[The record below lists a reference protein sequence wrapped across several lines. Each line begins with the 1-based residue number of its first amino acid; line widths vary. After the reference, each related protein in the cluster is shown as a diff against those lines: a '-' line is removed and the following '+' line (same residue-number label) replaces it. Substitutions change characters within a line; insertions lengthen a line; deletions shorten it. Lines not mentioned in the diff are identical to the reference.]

1 MSDTPNVL
9 AVIDDTYDA
18 LLADL
23 RAIIASGRERAAAA
37 VNAEIVA
44 TYWRIGERLVRAEQ
58 GGTERAGYGEE
69 VLERVGRI
77 LAAEHGRGFSYRSL
91 ANMRQF
97 YLAYPNVSALRTE
110 LTWTHYR
117 SLMRL
122 DSAERRA
129 FYERMAVTGRWSS
142 RELDKQVNSMLYE
155 RVGLSRRPEELAAS
169 LPHPNRPVAPSDYGE
184 AFRDP
189 YVLDFLGLDGA
200 FSERDLEAALVSH
213 IERFLLELGH
223 GFCFV
228 GRQRRLPIGDKD
240 YYVDLVFYHR
250 FLRAPVLLDLKIG
263 ELEPADI
270 AQMQLYLAWTRQ
282 HDHADGEADPI
293 GLILCGSKDS
303 AVIEL
308 LLADPDSSPDKR
320 IKVAQYLLPDSQE
333 ALRAGLARIGA
344 AYDEARGGEA
354 RDDGA
359 AADDNPDRAV
369 GGRRCDAWDA

>member
-1 MSDTPNVL
+1 MSEESTTL
-9 AVIDDTYDA
+9 APRDDPYEA

-23 RAIIASGRERAAAA
+23 RAIIASGRGRAAAA
-37 VNAEIVA
+37 VNTEIVA
-44 TYWRIGERLVRAEQ
+44 TYWHIGERLVREEQ
-58 GGTERAGYGEE
+58 GGLERAAYGEQ
-69 VLERVGRI
+69 VLARVGRT
-77 LAAEHGRGFSYRSL
+77 LGGEFGRGFAERSL
-91 ANMRQF
+91 RAMRQF
-97 YLAYPNVSALRTE
+97 YQAYPIRSAVRAE

-117 SLMRL
+117 TLMRL
-122 DSAERRA
+122 SDDRRA
-129 FYERMAVTGRWSS
+129 FYERMAITGRWSS
-142 RELDKQVNSMLYE
+142 RELEKQINSMLYE
-155 RVGLSRRPEELAAS
+155 RVGLSRGPEELAAS
-169 LPHPNRPVAPSDYGE
+169 LPHPNRPVAPSEYGE

-213 IERFLLELGH
+213 IEHFLLALGH

-228 GRQRRLPIGDKD
+228 GRQQRLPIGDKD

-250 FLRAPVLLDLKIG
+250 FLRAPVLVDLKIG
-263 ELEPADI
+263 EIAPADI

-282 HDHADGEADPI
+282 HDHAEGEADPI

-333 ALRAGLARIGA
+333 ALRAGLTRIGA
-344 AYDEARGGEA
+344 AYDAARGGR
-354 RDDGA
+354 RDGTSGA
-359 AADDNPDRAV
+359 LDDDTADAAGDAPDRA
-369 GGRRCDAWDA
+369 R

>member
-1 MSDTPNVL
+1 MSDTSNVP
-9 AVIDDTYDA
+9 AVVDDTYDA

-23 RAIIASGRERAAAA
+23 RAIIASGRGRAAAA
-37 VNAEIVA
+37 VNAEIVQ
-44 TYWRIGERLVRAEQ
+44 TYWGVGERIVREEQ
-58 GGTERAGYGEE
+58 GGAARAGYGEQ
-69 VLERVGRI
+69 LLARLGRS
-77 LAAEHGRGFSYRSL
+77 LSPEFGRGFAERSL
-91 ANMRQF
+91 RAMRQF
-97 YLAYPNVSALRTE
+97 YQAYPIRSALRAE

-117 SLMRL
+117 TLMPL

-129 FYERMAVTGRWSS
+129 FYEHMAITGRWSS
-142 RELDKQVNSMLYE
+142 RELEKQINSMLYE

-213 IERFLLELGH
+213 IERFLLALGH

-228 GRQRRLPIGDKD
+228 GRQQRLPIGDKD

-250 FLRAPVLLDLKIG
+250 FLRAPVLVDLKIG
-263 ELEPADI
+263 EIAPADI

-282 HDHADGEADPI
+282 HDHAEGEADPI
-293 GLILCGSKDS
+293 GLILCGSKDH

-320 IKVAQYLLPDSQE
+320 ITVAQYLLPDSQE

-344 AYDEARGGEA
+344 AYDAAREGGGGGGGGTLDA
-354 RDDGA
+354 ADA
-359 AADDNPDRAV
+359 AADAAGDASDRE
-369 GGRRCDAWDA
+369 R

>member
-1 MSDTPNVL
+1 MDEESTAL
-9 AVIDDTYDA
+9 APQDDPYEA

-23 RAIIASGRERAAAA
+23 RAIIASGRGRAATA

-44 TYWRIGERLVRAEQ
+44 TYWKMGERLVREEQ
-58 GGTERAGYGEE
+58 QGAERAGYGEE
-69 VLERVGRI
+69 VLERIGRI

-97 YLAYPNVSALRTE
+97 YLAYPIVSALRTE

-117 SLMRL
+117 ALMRL

-155 RVGLSRRPEELAAS
+155 RVGLSRRPEEMAAS

-213 IERFLLELGH
+213 IEHFLLALGH

-228 GRQRRLPIGDKD
+228 GRQQRLPIGDKD

-250 FLRAPVLLDLKIG
+250 FLRAPVLVDLKIG

-282 HDHADGEADPI
+282 HDHAEGEADPI

-308 LLADPDSSPDKR
+308 LLADPDSSPDRR

-344 AYDEARGGEA
+344 AYDEAHGSSTGGA
-354 RDDGA
+354 GANLDD
-359 AADDNPDRAV
+359 ADAGDAPDRA
-369 GGRRCDAWDA
+369 R

>member
-1 MSDTPNVL
+1 MSDDTTNL
-9 AVIDDTYDA
+9 SRSDDTYDA

-23 RAIIASGRERAAAA
+23 RTIIASGRGRAAAA
-37 VNAEIVA
+37 VNVELVL
-44 TYWRIGERLVRAEQ
+44 TYWSVGERIVREEQ
-58 GGTERAGYGEE
+58 GGAERAAYGTG
-69 VLERVGRI
+69 LLARLGRI
-77 LAAEHGRGFSYRSL
+77 LGAEFGRGFAEVSL
-91 ANMRQF
+91 QNMRRF
-97 YLAYPNVSALRTE
+97 YLAYPISSALRRE

-117 SLMRL
+117 TLMRL

-169 LPHPNRPVAPSDYGE
+169 LPHPNRPVAPSEYGE

-213 IERFLLELGH
+213 IEHFLLALGH

-228 GRQRRLPIGDKD
+228 GRQQRLPIGDKD

-250 FLRAPVLLDLKIG
+250 FLRAPVLVDLKIG
-263 ELEPADI
+263 EIAPADI

-282 HDHADGEADPI
+282 HDHAEGEADPI

-333 ALRAGLARIGA
+333 ALRAGLTRIGA
-344 AYDEARGGEA
+344 AYDAARGGR
-354 RDDGA
+354 RDGTSGA
-359 AADDNPDRAV
+359 LDDDTADAAGDAPDRA
-369 GGRRCDAWDA
+369 R

>member
-1 MSDTPNVL
+1 MSDTPIL
-9 AVIDDTYDA
+9 PATRDDAYDA

-23 RAIIASGRERAAAA
+23 RSIIAAGRGRAAVA
-37 VNAEIVA
+37 VNAEIVQ
-44 TYWRIGERLVRAEQ
+44 TYWRIGERLVREEQ
-58 GGTERAGYGEE
+58 GGAERAGYGEQQLARLGR
-69 VLERVGRI
+69 VLGR
-77 LAAEHGRGFSYRSL
+77 EFGRGFAERSL
-91 ANMRQF
+91 QNIRQF
-97 YLAYPNVSALRTE
+97 YLAYPNASALRTE

-117 SLMRL
+117 TLMRL
-122 DSAERRA
+122 ETREGRA

-142 RELDKQVNSMLYE
+142 RELDRQINSMLYE

-169 LPHPNRPVAPSDYGE
+169 LPHPNRPVAPSEYGE

-200 FSERDLEAALVSH
+200 FSERTLEEALVSH
-213 IERFLLELGH
+213 IERFLLALGH

-228 GRQRRLPIGDKD
+228 GRQQRLPIGDKD

-250 FLRAPVLLDLKIG
+250 FLKAPVLVDLKIG
-263 ELEPADI
+263 DLEPADI

-282 HDHADGEADPI
+282 HDHAEGEADPI

-333 ALRAGLARIGA
+333 ALRAGLTRIGA
-344 AYDEARGGEA
+344 AYDEAWESSVAGTSAGL
-354 RDDGA
+354 DDADA
-359 AADDNPDRAV
+359 AVAGDVSDVER
-369 GGRRCDAWDA
+369 

>member
-1 MSDTPNVL
+1 MSETPHVP
-9 AVIDDTYDA
+9 AVIDDNDDA

-23 RAIIASGRERAAAA
+23 RAIIASGRGRAAAA

-44 TYWRIGERLVRAEQ
+44 TYWHVGERLVREEQ
-58 GGTERAGYGEE
+58 QGAERAGYGEE
-69 VLERVGRI
+69 VLERIGRI

-97 YLAYPNVSALRTE
+97 YLAYPIVSALRTE

-117 SLMRL
+117 TLMRL
-122 DSAERRA
+122 DGAERRA
-129 FYERMAVTGRWSS
+129 FYERMAATGRWSS
-142 RELDKQVNSMLYE
+142 RKLDKQINSMLYE

-169 LPHPNRPVAPSDYGE
+169 LPHPNRAVAPSEYGE

-213 IERFLLELGH
+213 IIEHFLLALGH

-228 GRQRRLPIGDKD
+228 GRQQRLPIGDKD

-250 FLRAPVLLDLKIG
+250 FLRAPVLVDLKIG

-282 HDHADGEADPI
+282 HDHAEGEADPI

-344 AYDEARGGEA
+344 AYDEVRGGGA
-354 RDDGA
+354 RDDAA
-359 AADDNPDRAV
+359 AADDDPDRA
-369 GGRRCDAWDA
+369 R